1 MSDENINPDAPSK
14 ELADEAE
21 RLFQASVARMRARR
35 KPHRAASAITVKEW
49 FHREGYEQHEV
60 GAKNLSPLQ

>member
-21 RLFQASVARMRARR
+21 RLFQASVTRMRARR
-35 KPHRAASAITVKEW
+35 KPH
-49 FHREGYEQHEV
+49 
-60 GAKNLSPLQ
+60 